1 MRVARAK
8 PLTTHNKTP
17 ANHLT
22 GASVMVGHTGFEPD
36 EFQAI
41 AEELVQ
47 LFIWLRGDWRYST
60 YPSALSSPISSSV
73 S

>member
-1 MRVARAK
+1 M
-8 PLTTHNKTP
+8 
-17 ANHLT
+17 
-22 GASVMVGHTGFEPD
+22 MVGHTGFEPD